1 MISPIHKHGFLFTDR
16 RIGQQLKIGE
26 NICISPLEVRGK
38 GKDKRVKLNINSGTH
53 EFNLTRGKYEKV
65 IFYQPETGF
74 DLAEVS
80 ISNIQTNGRIFFRVL
95 APKDMDINYQGNNQN
110 QS

>member
-26 NICISPLEVRGK
+26 NICISPLEIRGE
-38 GKDKRVKLNINSGTH
+38 GKNRRVKLNVNSGVQQ
-53 EFNLTRGKYEKV
+53 FNLTRGKYEKV
-65 IFYQPETGF
+65 VFSHPETGF

-80 ISNIQTNGRIFFRVL
+80 VSNIQANGRIFFRVL
-95 APKDMDINYQGNNQN
+95 APKEMDINR
-110 QS
+110 